1 MLSGLNL
8 SIFWALLSAREQF
21 EAVGIRDTA
30 VQIKLIKNRSIKII
44 SINHCTLGMS
54 WGIYDLFS
62 LLFICPDS
70 RKILLRKVVQ
80 WLEMY
85 INCFD
90 VRPGTIFLLS
100 KTQLTRKDQTDQHYG
115 FGPTTSDKIAVSRG
129 HYPFAMYRMCLSPH
143 QLDNL
148 RDADHWEVSRKS

>member
-44 SINHCTLGMS
+44 SINHRTVGMS

-70 RKILLRKVVQ
+70 RKKLLRKVVQ
-80 WLEMY
+80 WLDKKCTLPVLM
-85 INCFD
+85 
-90 VRPGTIFLLS
+90 S
-100 KTQLTRKDQTDQHYG
+100 DQVHFSSFQRTVNTEG
-115 FGPTTSDKIAVSRG
+115 SNGPTLQFWSNQFRQNCCQSG
-129 HYPFAMYRMCLSPH
+129 SFLFAMYRMCLSPH

-148 RDADHWEVSRKS
+148 KDANH